1 MSTPAEE
8 LRALVRAGWRLLAL
22 ETFEE
27 ERAVSLLERVG
38 EALER
43 PCIQWSVASGLGDTG
58 HGHGSLDEG
67 LQAIAKHPEPAIFA
81 LLDAH
86 RMLEDPIASG
96 QLLMV
101 MSIGSVLSGA
111 IFGDHCSPI
120 SDTTVMSSIACAS
133 DHIDHVRTQVP
144 YALATMAASLAFGYF
159 PAAYYGLS
167 PWVGILAGMGLL
179 AVVLIT
185 FGKRSDEPASGT

>member
-1 MSTPAEE
+1 VLFMVAGAVAFATGSSWSTMSILLPLVVALSYTLG
-8 LRALVRAGWRLLAL
+8 LR
-22 ETFEE
+22 
-27 ERAVSLLERVG
+27 
-38 EALER
+38 
-43 PCIQWSVASGLGDTG
+43 SGM
-58 HGHGSLDEG
+58 LD
-67 LQAIAKHPEPAIFA
+67 
-81 LLDAH
+81 
-86 RMLEDPIASG
+86 DPIASG

-144 YALATMAASLAFGYF
+144 YAVASMVASVAFGYF

-167 PWVGILAGMGLL
+167 PWLGILAGAALL
-179 AVVLIT
+179 TVILLV
-185 FGKRSDEPASGT
+185 FGKHSTASET